1 MTATEWE
8 VTGVTTI
15 TIQWRLTLDSRT
27 DDCASSADV
36 RDVARERAHQ
46 IVKLEMGRN
55 IEMGDNIEVDDH
67 HCDVTIE
74 NAKVTATRTVST
86 KVVLE

>member
-15 TIQWRLTLDSRT
+15 TVQWRLTLDSRT
-27 DDCASSADV
+27 DDCASSADA

-46 IVKLEMGRN
+46 IVKL
-55 IEMGDNIEVDDH
+55 EMGDNIEVDDH